1 MCEDKKPICQ
11 TKMTKEVLAKI
22 EAVSRVKWNG
32 GELPTE
38 YWDDEAED
46 LYLNISEDA
55 FAVHC
60 QLVDAKSLY
69 LDIQKESRTQC
80 TAEEFVEHCKAMLPR
95 D

>member
-1 MCEDKKPICQ
+1 MYEDKKPIYQ
-11 TKMTKEVLAKI
+11 TKMTKDVLAKI
-22 EAVSRVKWNG
+22 EAVSRVKWNA

-46 LYLNISEDA
+46 QYLNVSEED
-55 FAVHC
+55 F
-60 QLVDAKSLY
+60 VDGWMVYAKSLY
-69 LDIQKESRTQC
+69 CGVQKKNRTQC